1 MATVDAAGGPETD
14 GALEVD
20 IPDIDPAVV
29 TETQRMLLLGY
40 ALGMYHASPA
50 ASRDLADIPS
60 IPAMPYEDAIKF
72 MQSRVPLTKKEW
84 NELEPQ
90 LRFRAFTVAGLS
102 TPDAIEQAKSMMT
115 QAIKEGK
122 SKAEFWTDTRAI
134 EAAGLSNE
142 APFYWENVYRTN
154 IQTAYNTGRAA
165 EFMRENPEYLEFVG
179 IDDGRQSEICYSLT
193 HPAVVLPAT
202 HPFWKT
208 HWPPLH
214 FRCRSTTRGLYPE
227 EVDALRQQNPDW
239 APSDAETINVLDAD
253 TGFGGN
259 PLDEGSFWKMTDS
272 MVERAQ
278 KYGIIEDIERFAASL
293 GIDRKDIQIISK
305 TAGKKLKAPPAPAQ
319 KPDAVPP
326 AKKGSPVEINFSSI
340 KRKEIR
346 DIAEKAFEQSPD
358 DIRTIAAEHLG
369 DFRYR
374 LARRGGMSY
383 YNPLTETIIMRRNAG
398 PDVFAHEF
406 GHGIDY
412 KILKTYSQS
421 QEFIEAFDKDLE
433 DILDTK
439 TGALLELGQRLS
451 RDMSE
456 KGWEDIPAVSDLF
469 DGLSAGRIEGNWG
482 HSERYWKE
490 PGKRHTEVFAELFSL
505 QSSGETALWNEVAGY
520 VPRLCQAVARIL
532 ARR

>member
-1 MATVDAAGGPETD
+1 MAAVDAAGGPETD
-14 GALEVD
+14 GALEVG
-20 IPDIDPAVV
+20 IPDIDPSVV
-29 TETQRMLLLGY
+29 AEMQRILALSY

-50 ASRDLADIPS
+50 TAKNLADIPS

-84 NELEPQ
+84 NALEPK

-102 TPDAIEQAKSMMT
+102 TPDAIEQAKGMVM

-122 SKAEFWTDTRAI
+122 SKAEFWTDTRAFQ
-134 EAAGLSNE
+134 AAGLSNE

-154 IQTAYNTGRAA
+154 IQTAYNTGRVA
-165 EFMRENPEYLEFVG
+165 EFMQEDPGYLEFVG
-179 IDDGRQSEICYSLT
+179 IDDGRQSEICYALT
-193 HPAVVLPAT
+193 HPAVVLPST

-214 FRCRSTTRGLYPE
+214 FRCRSTIRGLYPE
-227 EVDALRQQNPDW
+227 EIEALRKQNPDW
-239 APSDAETINVLDAD
+239 APSDAETINTFDAD

-259 PLDEGSFWKMTDS
+259 PLDEESFWKMTES

-278 KYGIIEDIERFAASL
+278 KYGIMEHIEQFAAEL
-293 GIDRKDIQIISK
+293 GIDRKDIQIISG
-305 TAGKKLKAPPAPAQ
+305 AGKKLKASKVPAQ
-319 KPDAVPP
+319 KPDITSSE
-326 AKKGSPVEINFSSI
+326 KKVSPVEIDFSPI
-340 KRKEIR
+340 KEKRIR
-346 DIAEKAFEQSPD
+346 NIAEKAFEQSPD
-358 DIRTIAAEHLG
+358 EIRTITAEHLS
-369 DFRYR
+369 DFKYR
-374 LARRGGMSY
+374 LAPPRAKSSY
-383 YNPLTETIIMRRNAG
+383 NSTTKTITMRRSAG

-406 GHGIDY
+406 GHGIDD
-412 KILKTYSQS
+412 KVLSTYSQS

-433 DILDTK
+433 DLLDIK
-439 TGALLELGQRLS
+439 TGALLELGQRLV

-456 KGWEDIPAVSDLF
+456 KGWENIPAVSDLF

-490 PGKRHTEVFAELFSL
+490 PGNRQTEVFAELFAL

-520 VPRLCQAVARIL
+520 IPRLCQAIARIL
-532 ARR
+532 TRR